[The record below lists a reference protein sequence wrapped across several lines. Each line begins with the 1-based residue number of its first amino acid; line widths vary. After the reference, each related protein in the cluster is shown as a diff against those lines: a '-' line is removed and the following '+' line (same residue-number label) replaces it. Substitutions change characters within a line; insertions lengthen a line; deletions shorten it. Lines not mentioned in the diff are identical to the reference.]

1 MLPMIATAID
11 LLFNKPKD
19 MFWTGRVM
27 DLLFDGIP
35 IECTS
40 EDFTA
45 KAVCGVFE
53 SGDVKAVQ
61 PLNDTHFSFSLF
73 QSVSSEEIFDRSIPK
88 YNFGSSFLQ
97 SKTNATDLGEFTVFR
112 GKKNSMD
119 IGRVVAFNDEPE
131 MVSRFIFGM
140 INTYNEMLN
149 LI

>member
-1 MLPMIATAID
+1 MLLTVNVDKKPMLPMIATAID

-88 YNFGSSFLQ
+88 IICVLLFFNQRRMQPIWVSSPFFVAKRIRWILAELLH
-97 SKTNATDLGEFTVFR
+97 STTNR
-112 GKKNSMD
+112 KW
-119 IGRVVAFNDEPE
+119 
-131 MVSRFIFGM
+131 
-140 INTYNEMLN
+140 
-149 LI
+149 